1 MRLLL
6 DTDAL
11 ASGKFIMPVS
21 QLWFAVTLRWAVAWC
36 AEPGHETK
44 SKNRT

>member
-6 DTDAL
+6 DTDAPV
-11 ASGKFIMPVS
+11 SENFVMPVS
-21 QLWFAVTLRWAVAWC
+21 QAWFAVTLRWAVAWC
-36 AEPGHETK
+36 AEPSHETK